1 MPLRLPARWYFVCM
15 ADLTNSKERGN
26 AVLAAKCM
34 AHIDNVLRRRLALI
48 VWAAALLLF
57 LLMGVWSVNED
68 RQEAEN
74 RLGSDAGRMAAQ
86 LAALLSLPAWEL
98 DELAARTIVMAAMA
112 DESIYAIKVQ
122 TNKGM
127 LEGQRRNY
135 QWEPVP
141 WDDEIPENSVQG
153 MNPLK
158 MEGRPVGSVEVYLSP
173 RITAED
179 LAQKARREVARFS
192 LSAVFCT
199 LVLLLLLW
207 HWGDLTR
214 VRVLFFARSPFFAD
228 ARKRAGSSAAP
239 VAGEGKTSVL
249 VPDTGSASAATS
261 APATELTPAAEPQA
275 EIADAD
281 ASSAPQS
288 DGIAAG
294 AVISAEL
301 GRAFLL
307 RRPEA
312 WRITAGMFGRT
323 FAHAPGLLLRL
334 YTAEDAENLCRL
346 GRILEKAAPCVGA
359 ERLAS
364 AAHAM
369 QWAVNDADAAVAA
382 QAVEECVLALREVLE
397 ALEGQPRKES
407 KPSAQEGGR

>member
-1 MPLRLPARWYFVCM
+1 M
-15 ADLTNSKERGN
+15 N
-26 AVLAAKCM
+26 
-34 AHIDNVLRRRLALI
+34 NVLRRRLALA

-57 LLMGVWSVNED
+57 LIMGVWNVNED
-68 RQEAEN
+68 RQQAEN

-122 TNKGM
+122 SNKGM

-158 MEGRPVGSVEVYLSP
+158 MEGRPVGTVEVYLSP
-173 RITAED
+173 RITDED

-192 LSAVFCT
+192 ISAAFCT

-214 VRVLFFARSPFFAD
+214 VRVLFFMRSPFHPD
-228 ARKRAGSSAAP
+228 ARKRVDSAAAS
-239 VAGEGKTSVL
+239 VAGDDQSL
-249 VPDTGSASAATS
+249 VS
-261 APATELTPAAEPQA
+261 APAAEGEPAFASAVTASADQQEQIAPPQRMVYGLA
-275 EIADAD
+275 A
-281 ASSAPQS
+281 APNE
-288 DGIAAG
+288 GIAAG

-307 RRPEA
+307 RKPEA
-312 WRITAGMFGRT
+312 WRITAGLFDRT

-334 YTAEDAENLCRL
+334 YAAEDAENLCRL

-369 QWAVNDADAAVAA
+369 QWALNDADAASAA
-382 QAVEECVLALREVLE
+382 QAVEECELALREVLE
-397 ALEGQPRKES
+397 ALEGLACKES

>member
-1 MPLRLPARWYFVCM
+1 M
-15 ADLTNSKERGN
+15 
-26 AVLAAKCM
+26 VLAAM
-34 AHIDNVLRRRLALI
+34 LMPHINHVLRRRLALL

-57 LLMGVWSVNED
+57 LLMGVWNVSED
-68 RQEAEN
+68 RQDAEN

-122 TNKGM
+122 SNKGM

-173 RITAED
+173 RITDED

-192 LSAVFCT
+192 ISAVFCT

-207 HWGDLTR
+207 HWGDLAR
-214 VRVLFFARSPFFAD
+214 VRVLFFERVPIRMDGAGP
-228 ARKRAGSSAAP
+228 AGSAAAP
-239 VAGEGKTSVL
+239 KPAADGDQTPAVAEISAQKSGMVSNHI
-249 VPDTGSASAATS
+249 TGSADGAKA
-261 APATELTPAAEPQA
+261 APAAMQAAVVPVLHDAQA
-275 EIADAD
+275 DQ
-281 ASSAPQS
+281 QS
-288 DGIAAG
+288 DAIAAG

-312 WRITAGMFGRT
+312 WRITAGLFGRT

-334 YTAEDAENLCRL
+334 YNAQDADNLCRL

-369 QWAVNDADAAVAA
+369 QWAVNDSDAASAPL
-382 QAVEECVLALREVLE
+382 AVEECVLALREVLE

-407 KPSAQEGGR
+407 KP

>member
-1 MPLRLPARWYFVCM
+1 
-15 ADLTNSKERGN
+15 
-26 AVLAAKCM
+26 M
-34 AHIDNVLRRRLALI
+34 AHINNVLRRRLALI

-57 LLMGVWSVNED
+57 LLMGVWNVSED

-214 VRVLFFARSPFFAD
+214 VRVLSFVRSPFFAD
-228 ARKRAGSSAAP
+228 AQKRAAATAAP
-239 VAGEGKTSVL
+239 VAGEGQ
-249 VPDTGSASAATS
+249 AA
-261 APATELTPAAEPQA
+261 APAPDFDPAPTVAPVPGSDVTPAPEAQA
-275 EIADAD
+275 ETAPADVPP
-281 ASSAPQS
+281 APQS

-294 AVISAEL
+294 TVISAEL

-382 QAVEECVLALREVLE
+382 QAVEECVLALRQVLE
-397 ALEGQPRKES
+397 ALEAQPSKES
-407 KPSAQEGGR
+407 KP

>member
-1 MPLRLPARWYFVCM
+1 M
-15 ADLTNSKERGN
+15 AQIN
-26 AVLAAKCM
+26 
-34 AHIDNVLRRRLALI
+34 NVSRRRLALA

-57 LLMGVWSVNED
+57 LLMGVWNVNED

-122 TNKGM
+122 TTKGM

-179 LAQKARREVARFS
+179 LAQKARREVARFC
-192 LSAVFCT
+192 LSAAFCS

-207 HWGDLTR
+207 HWGDLAR
-214 VRVLFFARSPFFAD
+214 VRLLLFERAPLRVGGAGQSGAAVPAD
-228 ARKRAGSSAAP
+228 AVTP
-239 VAGEGKTSVL
+239 VA
-249 VPDTGSASAATS
+249 DAAKVS
-261 APATELTPAAEPQA
+261 APAEAVPAEAQ
-275 EIADAD
+275 
-281 ASSAPQS
+281 QS
-288 DGIAAG
+288 DDVAAG

-301 GRAFLL
+301 GRAFLR

-312 WRITAGMFGRT
+312 WRITAALFDRT

-334 YTAEDAENLCRL
+334 YTADDAENLCRL

-364 AAHAM
+364 AAHTM
-369 QWAVNDADAAVAA
+369 QWAVNDTDAASAA

-397 ALEGQPRKES
+397 ALEGLQLRKKS
-407 KPSAQEGGR
+407 RPSVQEGGR

>member
-1 MPLRLPARWYFVCM
+1 M
-15 ADLTNSKERGN
+15 AQIN
-26 AVLAAKCM
+26 
-34 AHIDNVLRRRLALI
+34 NVSRRRLALA

-57 LLMGVWSVNED
+57 LLMGVWNVNED

-112 DESIYAIKVQ
+112 DDSIYAIKVQ
-122 TNKGM
+122 SNKGM

-158 MEGRPVGSVEVYLSP
+158 MEGRPVGTVEVFLSP
-173 RITAED
+173 RITDED

-192 LSAVFCT
+192 ISAAFCT

-214 VRVLFFARSPFFAD
+214 VRVLLFMRTPFHPD
-228 ARKRAGSSAAP
+228 ARKRVGSAAASVAGDDQPPASAP
-239 VAGEGKTSVL
+239 VAEGE
-249 VPDTGSASAATS
+249 PAPASAVT
-261 APATELTPAAEPQA
+261 APTDQQEQIVPPQGLVDGLAEGLA
-275 EIADAD
+275 
-281 ASSAPQS
+281 APQKE
-288 DGIAAG
+288 DTAAG

-307 RRPEA
+307 RKPEA
-312 WRITAGMFGRT
+312 WRITAGLFDRT

-334 YTAEDAENLCRL
+334 YAAEDAENLCRL
-346 GRILEKAAPCVGA
+346 GQILEKAAPCVGA

-369 QWAVNDADAAVAA
+369 QWALNDADAAAA
-382 QAVEECVLALREVLE
+382 ALAVEECELALRQVLE
-397 ALEGQPRKES
+397 ALEGQARNAS

>member
-1 MPLRLPARWYFVCM
+1 M
-15 ADLTNSKERGN
+15 AQIN
-26 AVLAAKCM
+26 
-34 AHIDNVLRRRLALI
+34 NVMRRRLALA

-57 LLMGVWSVNED
+57 LLMGVWNVNED

-112 DESIYAIKVQ
+112 DDSIYAIKVQ
-122 TNKGM
+122 SNKGM

-158 MEGRPVGSVEVYLSP
+158 MEGRPVGTVEVFLSP
-173 RITAED
+173 RITDED

-192 LSAVFCT
+192 ISAAFCT

-214 VRVLFFARSPFFAD
+214 VRVLLFMRTPFHPD
-228 ARKRAGSSAAP
+228 ARKRVGSAAASVAGDDQPPASAP
-239 VAGEGKTSVL
+239 VAEGE
-249 VPDTGSASAATS
+249 PAPASAVT
-261 APATELTPAAEPQA
+261 APTDQQEQIVPPQGLVDGLAEGLA
-275 EIADAD
+275 
-281 ASSAPQS
+281 APQKE
-288 DGIAAG
+288 DTAAG

-307 RRPEA
+307 RKPEA
-312 WRITAGMFGRT
+312 WRITAGLFDRT

-334 YTAEDAENLCRL
+334 YAADDAENLCRL

-369 QWAVNDADAAVAA
+369 QWALNDADAASAA
-382 QAVEECVLALREVLE
+382 QAVEECELALREVLE
-397 ALEGQPRKES
+397 ALEGLTRKES

>member
-1 MPLRLPARWYFVCM
+1 MP
-15 ADLTNSKERGN
+15 
-26 AVLAAKCM
+26 
-34 AHIDNVLRRRLALI
+34 HINHVLRRRLALI

-57 LLMGVWSVNED
+57 LLLGVWNVSED

-122 TNKGM
+122 TTKGM

-141 WDDEIPENSVQG
+141 WDDEIPENCVQG

-192 LSAVFCT
+192 LSAAFCT

-207 HWGDLTR
+207 HWGDLAR
-214 VRVLFFARSPFFAD
+214 VRLLLFERAPLRAGGPG
-228 ARKRAGSSAAP
+228 RAGSVAP
-239 VAGEGKTSVL
+239 VPAPEVQQPADGPHAAGEAQPTGD
-249 VPDTGSASAATS
+249 VPPAGG
-261 APATELTPAAEPQA
+261 APAVPPEAP
-275 EIADAD
+275 
-281 ASSAPQS
+281 SAPQS

-294 AVISAEL
+294 DVINAEL
-301 GRAFLL
+301 GRAFLR

-312 WRITAGMFGRT
+312 WHITAAMFGRT
-323 FAHAPGLLLRL
+323 FAPAPGLLLRL
-334 YTAEDAENLCRL
+334 YTAADAENLCRL

-369 QWAVNDADAAVAA
+369 QWAVNDPGAASAA
-382 QAVEECVLALREVLE
+382 QAVEECVLALREVLQV
-397 ALEGQPRKES
+397 LQGQQCRKES
-407 KPSAQEGGR
+407 KPSVQEGGR

>member
-1 MPLRLPARWYFVCM
+1 
-15 ADLTNSKERGN
+15 
-26 AVLAAKCM
+26 M
-34 AHIDNVLRRRLALI
+34 AHINNVLRRRLALI

-57 LLMGVWSVNED
+57 LLMGVWNVSED

-122 TNKGM
+122 TTKGM

-179 LAQKARREVARFS
+179 LAQKARREVARFC
-192 LSAVFCT
+192 LSAAFCS

-207 HWGDLTR
+207 HWGDLAR
-214 VRVLFFARSPFFAD
+214 VRLLLFERAPLRVGGAGKSGAAVPAD
-228 ARKRAGSSAAP
+228 AVTP
-239 VAGEGKTSVL
+239 VADVAKV
-249 VPDTGSASAATS
+249 S
-261 APATELTPAAEPQA
+261 APAEAVSASPVAEAVPVEAPAAQ
-275 EIADAD
+275 
-281 ASSAPQS
+281 QS
-288 DGIAAG
+288 DDIAAG

-301 GRAFLL
+301 GRAFLR

-312 WRITAGMFGRT
+312 WRITAALFDRT

-334 YTAEDAENLCRL
+334 YTADDAENLCRL

-364 AAHAM
+364 AAHTM
-369 QWAVNDADAAVAA
+369 QWAVNDTDAASAA

-397 ALEGQPRKES
+397 ALEGLQLRKKS
-407 KPSAQEGGR
+407 RPSVQEGGR

>member
-1 MPLRLPARWYFVCM
+1 M
-15 ADLTNSKERGN
+15 AQIN
-26 AVLAAKCM
+26 
-34 AHIDNVLRRRLALI
+34 NVSRRRLALA

-57 LLMGVWSVNED
+57 LLMGVWNVNED

-112 DESIYAIKVQ
+112 DDSIYAIKVQ
-122 TNKGM
+122 SNKGM

-173 RITAED
+173 RITDED

-214 VRVLFFARSPFFAD
+214 VRVLLFMRTPFHPD
-228 ARKRAGSSAAP
+228 ARKRVGSAAASVAGDDQPPASAP
-239 VAGEGKTSVL
+239 VAEGE
-249 VPDTGSASAATS
+249 PAPASAVT
-261 APATELTPAAEPQA
+261 APTDQQEQIVPPQGLVDGLAEGLA
-275 EIADAD
+275 
-281 ASSAPQS
+281 APQKE
-288 DGIAAG
+288 DTAAG

-307 RRPEA
+307 RKPEA
-312 WRITAGMFGRT
+312 WRITAGLFDRT

-334 YTAEDAENLCRL
+334 YAADDAENLCRL

-369 QWAVNDADAAVAA
+369 QWALNDADAASAA
-382 QAVEECVLALREVLE
+382 QAVEECELALREVLE
-397 ALEGQPRKES
+397 ALEGLTRKES

>member
-1 MPLRLPARWYFVCM
+1 MP
-15 ADLTNSKERGN
+15 
-26 AVLAAKCM
+26 
-34 AHIDNVLRRRLALI
+34 HINHVLRRRLALI

-57 LLMGVWSVNED
+57 LLMGVWNVNED

-122 TNKGM
+122 TTKGM

-179 LAQKARREVARFS
+179 LAQKARREVARFC
-192 LSAVFCT
+192 LSAAFCS

-207 HWGDLTR
+207 HWGDLAR
-214 VRVLFFARSPFFAD
+214 VRLLLFERAPLRVGGAGKSGAAVPAD
-228 ARKRAGSSAAP
+228 AVTP
-239 VAGEGKTSVL
+239 VADVAKV
-249 VPDTGSASAATS
+249 S
-261 APATELTPAAEPQA
+261 APAEAVSASPVAEAVPAEAQ
-275 EIADAD
+275 
-281 ASSAPQS
+281 QS
-288 DGIAAG
+288 DDVAAG

-301 GRAFLL
+301 GRAFLR

-312 WRITAGMFGRT
+312 WRITAALFDRT

-334 YTAEDAENLCRL
+334 YTADDAENLCRL

-369 QWAVNDADAAVAA
+369 QWAVNDTDAASAA

-397 ALEGQPRKES
+397 ALEGLQLRK
-407 KPSAQEGGR
+407 KCRPSPQEGGR

>member
-1 MPLRLPARWYFVCM
+1 M
-15 ADLTNSKERGN
+15 AQ
-26 AVLAAKCM
+26 
-34 AHIDNVLRRRLALI
+34 IDNVLRRRLALA

-57 LLMGVWSVNED
+57 LLMGVWNVNED

-112 DESIYAIKVQ
+112 DDSIYAIKVQ
-122 TNKGM
+122 SNKGM

-158 MEGRPVGSVEVYLSP
+158 MEGRPVGTVEVFLSP
-173 RITAED
+173 RITDED

-192 LSAVFCT
+192 ISAAFCT

-214 VRVLFFARSPFFAD
+214 VRVLLFMRTPFHPD
-228 ARKRAGSSAAP
+228 ARKRVGSAAASVAGDDQPPASAP
-239 VAGEGKTSVL
+239 VAEGE
-249 VPDTGSASAATS
+249 PAPASAVT
-261 APATELTPAAEPQA
+261 APTDQQEQIVPPQGLVDGLAEGLA
-275 EIADAD
+275 
-281 ASSAPQS
+281 APQKE
-288 DGIAAG
+288 DTAAG

-307 RRPEA
+307 RKPEA
-312 WRITAGMFGRT
+312 WRITAGLFDRT

-334 YTAEDAENLCRL
+334 YAADDAENLCRL

-369 QWAVNDADAAVAA
+369 QWALNDADAASAA
-382 QAVEECVLALREVLE
+382 QAVEECELALREVLE
-397 ALEGQPRKES
+397 ALEGLTRKES

>member
-1 MPLRLPARWYFVCM
+1 M
-15 ADLTNSKERGN
+15 AQ
-26 AVLAAKCM
+26 
-34 AHIDNVLRRRLALI
+34 IDNVLRRRLALA

-57 LLMGVWSVNED
+57 LLMGVWNVNED

-112 DESIYAIKVQ
+112 DDSIYAIKVQ
-122 TNKGM
+122 SNKGM

-158 MEGRPVGSVEVYLSP
+158 MEGRPVGTVEVYLSP
-173 RITAED
+173 RITDED

-192 LSAVFCT
+192 ISAAFCT

-214 VRVLFFARSPFFAD
+214 VRVLFFMRTPFHPD
-228 ARKRAGSSAAP
+228 ARKRVGSSSASVAGDDQPPVSVPAAAGEPAPASAVTASADQQEQITTPQGLVEGLAAP
-239 VAGEGKTSVL
+239 QKES
-249 VPDTGSASAATS
+249 
-261 APATELTPAAEPQA
+261 
-275 EIADAD
+275 
-281 ASSAPQS
+281 
-288 DGIAAG
+288 IAAG

-307 RRPEA
+307 RKPEA
-312 WRITAGMFGRT
+312 WRITAGLFDRT

-334 YTAEDAENLCRL
+334 YAAEDAENLCRL

-364 AAHAM
+364 AAHSM
-369 QWAVNDADAAVAA
+369 QWALNDADAASAA
-382 QAVEECVLALREVLE
+382 QAVEECELALREVLE
-397 ALEGQPRKES
+397 ALEGLTRKES

>member
-1 MPLRLPARWYFVCM
+1 M
-15 ADLTNSKERGN
+15 AQIN
-26 AVLAAKCM
+26 
-34 AHIDNVLRRRLALI
+34 NVSRRRLALA

-57 LLMGVWSVNED
+57 LLMGVWNVNED

-112 DESIYAIKVQ
+112 DDSIYAIKVQ
-122 TNKGM
+122 SNKGM

-173 RITAED
+173 RITDED

-192 LSAVFCT
+192 ISAAFCT

-214 VRVLFFARSPFFAD
+214 VRVLLFMRTPFHPD
-228 ARKRAGSSAAP
+228 ARKRVGSAAASVAGDDQPPASAP
-239 VAGEGKTSVL
+239 VAEGE
-249 VPDTGSASAATS
+249 PAPASAVT
-261 APATELTPAAEPQA
+261 APTDQQEQIVPPQGLVDGLAEGLA
-275 EIADAD
+275 
-281 ASSAPQS
+281 APQKE
-288 DGIAAG
+288 DTAAG

-307 RRPEA
+307 RKPEA
-312 WRITAGMFGRT
+312 WRITAGLFDRT

-334 YTAEDAENLCRL
+334 YAADDAENLCRL

-369 QWAVNDADAAVAA
+369 QWALNDADAASAA
-382 QAVEECVLALREVLE
+382 QAVEECELALREVLE
-397 ALEGQPRKES
+397 ALEGLTRKES

>member
-1 MPLRLPARWYFVCM
+1 M
-15 ADLTNSKERGN
+15 AQIN
-26 AVLAAKCM
+26 
-34 AHIDNVLRRRLALI
+34 NVLRRRLALA
-48 VWAAALLLF
+48 VWAAALLLY
-57 LLMGVWSVNED
+57 LLMGVWNVNED

-122 TNKGM
+122 TTKGM

-192 LSAVFCT
+192 LSAAFCT

-207 HWGDLTR
+207 HWGDLAR
-214 VRVLFFARSPFFAD
+214 VRLLLFERVPLRAD
-228 ARKRAGSSAAP
+228 APEQADSVAA
-239 VAGEGKTSVL
+239 
-249 VPDTGSASAATS
+249 VPAADEAQATDEIS
-261 APATELTPAAEPQA
+261 APAASL
-275 EIADAD
+275 DALP
-281 ASSAPQS
+281 APQG

-294 AVISAEL
+294 AIISAEL
-301 GRAFLL
+301 GRAFLR

-312 WRITAGMFGRT
+312 WRITAGLFGRT
-323 FAHAPGLLLRL
+323 FAQAPGLLLRL

-369 QWAVNDADAAVAA
+369 QWAVNDTDAASAA

-397 ALEGQPRKES
+397 ALEGQPPRKES

>member
-1 MPLRLPARWYFVCM
+1 MHMP
-15 ADLTNSKERGN
+15 
-26 AVLAAKCM
+26 
-34 AHIDNVLRRRLALI
+34 HINHVLRRRLALI

-57 LLMGVWSVNED
+57 LLMGVWNVNED

-122 TNKGM
+122 TTKGM

-179 LAQKARREVARFS
+179 LAQKARREVARFC
-192 LSAVFCT
+192 LSAAFCS

-207 HWGDLTR
+207 HWGDLAR
-214 VRVLFFARSPFFAD
+214 VRLLLFERAPLRVGGAGKSGAAVPAD
-228 ARKRAGSSAAP
+228 AVTP
-239 VAGEGKTSVL
+239 VADVAKV
-249 VPDTGSASAATS
+249 S
-261 APATELTPAAEPQA
+261 APAEAVSASPVAEAVPVEAPAAQ
-275 EIADAD
+275 
-281 ASSAPQS
+281 QS
-288 DGIAAG
+288 DDIAAG

-301 GRAFLL
+301 GLAFLR

-312 WRITAGMFGRT
+312 WRITAALFDRT

-334 YTAEDAENLCRL
+334 YTADDAENLCRL

-364 AAHAM
+364 AAHTM
-369 QWAVNDADAAVAA
+369 QWAVNDTDAASAA

-397 ALEGQPRKES
+397 ALEGLQLRKKS
-407 KPSAQEGGR
+407 RPSVQEGGR

>member
-1 MPLRLPARWYFVCM
+1 M
-15 ADLTNSKERGN
+15 AQIN
-26 AVLAAKCM
+26 
-34 AHIDNVLRRRLALI
+34 NVSRRRLALA

-57 LLMGVWSVNED
+57 LLMGVWNVNED

-112 DESIYAIKVQ
+112 DDSIYAIKVQ
-122 TNKGM
+122 SNKGM

-158 MEGRPVGSVEVYLSP
+158 MEGRPVGTVEVYLSP
-173 RITAED
+173 RITDED

-192 LSAVFCT
+192 ISAAFCT

-214 VRVLFFARSPFFAD
+214 VRVLLFMRTPFHPD
-228 ARKRAGSSAAP
+228 ARKRVGSAAASVAGDDQPPASAP
-239 VAGEGKTSVL
+239 VAEGE
-249 VPDTGSASAATS
+249 PAPASAVT
-261 APATELTPAAEPQA
+261 APTDQQEQIVPPQGLVDGLAEGLA
-275 EIADAD
+275 
-281 ASSAPQS
+281 APQKE
-288 DGIAAG
+288 GTAAG

-307 RRPEA
+307 RKPEA
-312 WRITAGMFGRT
+312 WRITAGLFDRT

-334 YTAEDAENLCRL
+334 YAADDAENLCRL

-369 QWAVNDADAAVAA
+369 QWALNDADAASAA
-382 QAVEECVLALREVLE
+382 QAVEECELALREVLE
-397 ALEGQPRKES
+397 ALEGLTRKES